1 VQLAFFSMSA
11 LAHGTAFVRWK
22 RWSEEEKQKEW
33 ALYGW
38 FTGLS
43 FCGSAAGALAYSC
56 RLRQLVPFYIYSKL
70 STIVGPTQAEL
81 QQMQSTRAEGRRW
94 TAAHFALFPF
104 ELNCVVLAQ
113 LLVLRRMQQ
122 VAVKQSRYPER
133 WRKATWGLL
142 GVVVSLNALGI
153 CCNFGAAFYYNQA
166 ADFNVDSANAFA
178 ANDTATGM
186 ALNRVSSQKS
196 QFADGVASIQRF
208 SEVSV
213 LMLIVAAFLIV
224 GFFCARVIAS
234 AMQTLFTAQERL
246 ASIAGV
252 VGEQGRQNV
261 AKASVQG
268 KQLQRKVIGTVFF
281 VFAALLVRSVFN
293 FMYAF
298 ALALSNNGDPC
309 ALNYCDT
316 CKNDYSN
323 IIGWILYTPAFQQVA
338 ILIASPIALLV
349 ALWGMSG
356 VQGLGLEKAPDVSET
371 DTDSSGLGFSSTFSK
386 NTDF

>member
-1 VQLAFFSMSA
+1 MSA
-11 LAHGTAFVRWK
+11 LAHGTAFARWK

-43 FCGSAAGALAYSC
+43 FCGSTAGALAYAC
-56 RLRQLVPFYIYSKL
+56 RLRQLLPFCIYSKL

-81 QQMQSTRAEGRRW
+81 QQMQTLRAEGRRW
-94 TAAHFALFPF
+94 TAAHFALFPL
-104 ELNCVVLAQ
+104 ELSCVVLAQ

-122 VAVKQSRYPER
+122 VAVKKSRYPER

-142 GVVVSLNALGI
+142 GVVVSLNVLGI
-153 CCNFGAAFYYNQA
+153 FCNFGAAFYYNQA
-166 ADFNVDSANAFA
+166 AGFNVDSANAFA

-246 ASIAGV
+246 SSIAGV

-268 KQLQRKVIGTVFF
+268 KQLQRKVIGTVVF

-293 FMYAF
+293 FMYAV

-356 VQGLGLEKAPDVSET
+356 VQALGLEKAPDARES
-371 DTDSSGLGFSSTFSK
+371 DTDNSGLGFSSTFSK
-386 NTDF
+386 ETDFSTE